1 MEILPGTPNPNQP
14 SIIRQVLRRDK
25 IALSLIFLIMLMDVV
40 GMTILFPISPYIV
53 HQYSD

>member
-1 MEILPGTPNPNQP
+1 VTGRPAPTRP
-14 SIIRQVLRRDK
+14 SILSQFWRRDK